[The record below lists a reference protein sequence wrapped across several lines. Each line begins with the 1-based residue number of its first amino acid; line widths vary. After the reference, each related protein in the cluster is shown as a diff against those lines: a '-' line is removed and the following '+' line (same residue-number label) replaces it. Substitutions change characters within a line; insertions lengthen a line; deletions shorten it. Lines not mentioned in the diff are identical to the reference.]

1 MKLNFINQNFDKI
14 EINEIDEREV
24 LMARLIGLLL
34 TDGSLWCN
42 KKSKLWS
49 ISFTSNSDELVAE
62 FENLIFEL
70 FHLKVHKRLYKGSWE
85 VKGGISKKVAA
96 ELTSYSPTYRTLA
109 YSKEE
114 NKYPESKI
122 PEFIFERLELA
133 KEFLRYAFTGDGTVI
148 FNIGKARYGF
158 RFDRCVKLYCEHPNL
173 RKQYYELLEKLGYK
187 PTMLKDAVLLRKPEN
202 IKKFEREIGF
212 VEGVKISGNGLWK
225 GIPKSQLL
233 KFAANSYG
241 LKPSELGK
249 TKSDIHTNLI
259 KLILRPGDQ
268 MI

>member
-1 MKLNFINQNFDKI
+1 MKLNFINQNFGKT
-14 EINEIDEREV
+14 EINEIDERQGK
-24 LMARLIGLLL
+24 MAQLIGLLI

-42 KKSKLWS
+42 KKSGLWS
-49 ISFTSNSDELVAE
+49 ISFTSNSNELVAE
-62 FENLIFEL
+62 FERLIFEI
-70 FHLKVHKRLYKGSWE
+70 FHLKLRKRIYKGSWE
-85 VKGGISKKVAA
+85 VKSGISRKAAA
-96 ELTSYSPTYRTLA
+96 ELISYSPSYRTLA
-109 YSKEE
+109 YNKAE
-114 NKYPESKI
+114 NKYPGTII
-122 PEFIFERLELA
+122 PEFILSNSELG
-133 KEFLRYAFTGDGTVI
+133 KQFLRYAFTGDGTVI

-158 RFDRCVKLYCEHPNL
+158 RFDRCVKLYSEHPNL
-173 RKQYYELLEKLGYK
+173 RKQYFGLLEKLGYK

-259 KLILRPGDQ
+259 KLIL
-268 MI
+268 